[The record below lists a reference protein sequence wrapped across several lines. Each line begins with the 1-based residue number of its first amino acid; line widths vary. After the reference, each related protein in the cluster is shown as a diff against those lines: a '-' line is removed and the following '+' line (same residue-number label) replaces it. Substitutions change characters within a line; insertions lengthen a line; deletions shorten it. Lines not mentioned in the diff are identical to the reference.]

1 MPSTGR
7 NTDVSQNME
16 ISSGMTSFEIQEV
29 TEVILRLE
37 KIKVDCNEELI
48 QDDWGLCCYIQ
59 SY

>member
-1 MPSTGR
+1 
-7 NTDVSQNME
+7 ME